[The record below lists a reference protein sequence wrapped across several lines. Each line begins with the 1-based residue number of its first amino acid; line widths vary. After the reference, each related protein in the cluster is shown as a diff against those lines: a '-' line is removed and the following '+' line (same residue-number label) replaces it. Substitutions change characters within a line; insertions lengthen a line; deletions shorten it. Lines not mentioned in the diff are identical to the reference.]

1 MIKNLIQTVAIA
13 AISLS
18 AVPAVAQTG
27 QSSWNAKPK
36 AGATAEASVSAAL
49 PAVIRKAAIA
59 TRSDKSGKIAS
70 ARIGKSAFYIVYMR
84 TQNGCGSGGCRAQI
98 WTVNARGPE
107 MRGLLPVARLPI
119 VVLPQND
126 GGMPRLGI
134 SSFDA
139 AKGANTIVS
148 VSFDGAKY
156 SGVDWNAPLPAN
168 SGRPLLTEA
177 MLRAF

>member
-1 MIKNLIQTVAIA
+1 MIKNLIQAVAIA

-18 AVPAVAQTG
+18 ALPAVAQTG

-36 AGATAEASVSAAL
+36 AGAPATVSSELPASV
-49 PAVIRKAAIA
+49 RQAAIA
-59 TRSDKSGKIAS
+59 TRSDKSGQIAG
-70 ARIGKSAFYIVYMR
+70 ARIGKSAFYVVYMR
-84 TQNGCGSGGCRAQI
+84 TANGCGSGGCRAQV
-98 WTVNARGPE
+98 WTVNSKGPE
-107 MRGLLPVARLPI
+107 LRGTLPVSKLPI
-119 VVLPQND
+119 VQLPQND

-139 AKGANTIVS
+139 SKSVNTIVS
-148 VSFDGAKY
+148 VAFDGAKY

-177 MLRAF
+177 MLRKF